1 MSRMSLRLA
10 FAGIALA
17 SAAFAG
23 ACADSTTAQGTGS
36 LEVRLTDAPFS
47 TDLVSRVDVWVTRV
61 DVRREVASDADADA
75 NLTSGESTSSGWT
88 TVATPDQ
95 SIELLALQHGV
106 TTALGTTT
114 LAAGD
119 SQSARL
125 VIDPSRSSVTL
136 KDGTVLTS
144 SSTPS
149 VTFPSAAQSGIKINL
164 DKPITIAADGTTT
177 ALVDFDVS
185 QSFVMRGNTIE
196 ANGLLFKPVVRGTVQ
211 AQ

>member
-1 MSRMSLRLA
+1 MSRMSLRFA

-17 SAAFAG
+17 TAAFAG
-23 ACADSTTAQGTGS
+23 ACSDSTTAQGSGS

-47 TDLVSRVDVWVTRV
+47 TDLVSRVDVWVLRV
-61 DVRREVASDADADA
+61 DVRRDVATDADADA
-75 NLTSGESTSSGWT
+75 NLTTATSTSSGWT

-95 SIELLALQHGV
+95 SIELLALQDGL

-119 SQSARL
+119 YQSARL
-125 VIDPSRSSVTL
+125 VIDPSRSSVSL

-144 SSTPS
+144 TSTPN

-164 DKPITIAADGTTT
+164 DKPITIATDGTTA
-177 ALVDFDVS
+177 ALVDFDVN

-211 AQ
+211 VQ